1 MQPTLGV
8 ANDALPN
15 GIRADTLRISSQP
28 ADEQAAVEHEWV
40 QYLCW
45 MNQPSP

>member
-15 GIRADTLRISSQP
+15 GIHADTLRISSY
-28 ADEQAAVEHEWV
+28 ADEQVAVEHAWV
-40 QYLCW
+40 QHVHW
-45 MNQPSP
+45 MNQSSP